1 MKLYIKKKYTVSV
14 QKIVSYR
21 ILVFKCVIKQYF
33 KLIRLVVS
41 TNNDNICSIAI
52 FYLVG
57 VLKVG
62 TFGKLCIFGS
72 LRIRIFST
80 SLF

>member
-1 MKLYIKKKYTVSV
+1 MYETLYQKKYTVGV

-41 TNNDNICSIAI
+41 TNNDNIM
-52 FYLVG
+52 
-57 VLKVG
+57 
-62 TFGKLCIFGS
+62 
-72 LRIRIFST
+72 
-80 SLF
+80 